1 MTSDYSL
8 KDRDKK
14 EKKRERERA
23 KFLILF
29 SVLG

>member
-1 MTSDYSL
+1 MTSDYLL

-14 EKKRERERA
+14 RKRERERA